1 LISPDVATSDGTATS
16 ADYTAVSSTVTF
28 AANDPA
34 ITQTVA
40 LTTDTVLEDLEYL
53 TFDIAVTDSTTVMTA
68 SVSGNANSAKIFIM
82 DTSSEYR
89 PNIVFKY
96 LKTFGGKQG

>member
-1 LISPDVATSDGTATS
+1 MQLAYKELLISFAWWFAQVYFPLIHPFKYALFSPDVATSDGTATS

-53 TFDIAVTDSTTVMTA
+53 TFWHRCD
-68 SVSGNANSAKIFIM
+68 G
-82 DTSSEYR
+82 
-89 PNIVFKY
+89 
-96 LKTFGGKQG
+96 